1 MSVENTFVATIDNV
15 DTLRRYIRYLD
26 PICTEI
32 ERDYSSNLVKT
43 SDVKTMQQFL
53 FNFWSARSPMNPQQG
68 FKDYM
73 NAVKRVNMSFKTSSY
88 PGYRTDRGY
97 VFLKYGQPD
106 KIMESP
112 NEPGAY
118 PYEIWH
124 YYEVGKQHNKRFVFM
139 SKDSAANDYQLIHSD
154 VIGEINNPRWQL
166 EIYSR
171 IPGQYNFGVDPVE
184 FENGWG
190 SHAGDLYN
198 NPR

>member
-1 MSVENTFVATIDNV
+1 MLFRS
-15 DTLRRYIRYLD
+15 YL
-26 PICTEI
+26 
-32 ERDYSSNLVKT
+32 
-43 SDVKTMQQFL
+43 
-53 FNFWSARSPMNPQQG
+53 A
-68 FKDYM
+68 
-73 NAVKRVNMSFKTSSY
+73 AVHRVNMSFKTSSH

-112 NEPGAY
+112 SEPGAY

-124 YYEVGKQHNKRFVFM
+124 YYAVANQRNKRFVFM
-139 SKDSAANDYQLIHSD
+139 SKDTAANDYQLIHSD
-154 VIGEINNPRWQL
+154 VVGEVNNPRWQL

-171 IPGQYNFGVDPVE
+171 IYGTYQGVDQTE
-184 FENGWG
+184 KDDTWG

>member
-1 MSVENTFVATIDNV
+1 MSTRCA
-15 DTLRRYIRYLD
+15 
-26 PICTEI
+26 CTSAS
-32 ERDYSSNLVKT
+32 YSKGLVKT
-43 SDVKTMQQFL
+43 DDVNTMQQFL
-53 FNFWSARSPMNPQQG
+53 FNFWTARSPMNPRQG
-68 FKDYM
+68 FEEYLT
-73 NAVKRVNMSFKTSSY
+73 AVKRVNMSFKTSSY

-106 KIMESP
+106 KIMQEP

-124 YYEVGKQHNKRFVFM
+124 YYEVANQHNKRFVFM
-139 SKDSAANDYQLIHSD
+139 AKDSAANDYHLIHSNM
-154 VIGEINNPRWQL
+154 VGEIQNPRWQM

-171 IPGQYNFGVDPVE
+171 IYGVGYDQGVDQTE
-184 FENGWG
+184 YEKGWG